1 MNQIFYV
8 FSFLGHIDDLTLEQK
23 YAVTKEM
30 LVLNLPKNLDKN
42 FRLSLSDDEKIYFSC
57 NFNKED
63 LSQLNFESD
72 LLTFIEL
79 SINVDKK
86 IREIISKALSES
98 TTSPVKASDDSISR
112 RKILT
117 DEEFANFN
125 KSNFIWG

>member
-79 SINVDKK
+79 SINMDKK
-86 IREIISKALSES
+86 N
-98 TTSPVKASDDSISR
+98 SR
-112 RKILT
+112 
-117 DEEFANFN
+117 DHF
-125 KSNFIWG
+125 

>member
-98 TTSPVKASDDSISR
+98 TTSPVKASDYSISR
-112 RKILT
+112 LKILT

>member
-117 DEEFANFN
+117 INLFYR
-125 KSNFIWG
+125 

>member
-1 MNQIFYV
+1 
-8 FSFLGHIDDLTLEQK
+8 
-23 YAVTKEM
+23 M

>member
-86 IREIISKALSES
+86 IREIIFKALSES

>member
-1 MNQIFYV
+1 LNQIFYV

>member
-8 FSFLGHIDDLTLEQK
+8 FLFLGHIDDLTLEQK